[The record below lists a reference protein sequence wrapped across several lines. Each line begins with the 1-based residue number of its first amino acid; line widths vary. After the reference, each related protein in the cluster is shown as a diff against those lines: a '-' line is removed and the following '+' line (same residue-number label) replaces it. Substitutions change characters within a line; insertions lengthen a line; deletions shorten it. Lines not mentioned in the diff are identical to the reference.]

1 MLKSGS
7 RMAPVAYMLCPDR
20 DGRGGDGGRRV
31 DQCGV
36 AGGLFAA
43 EHGED
48 PGTMPN
54 KRSATIRLEMAG
66 VSGHVLPQQNTAVRR
81 VVGVRAQVAVDS
93 RVPRMR
99 RASSTAVPTH
109 WPAWRP
115 LSGSGSRRVP
125 RAGPLRPNRH
135 TETANKVTSSAVSII
150 GGNSASVCGRSESR
164 CSVSLTRGPRLESRP
179 PVDLSIT
186 VDHFRATVA
195 CDGAVGAAPP
205 WLVCA
210 ESRRAANN
218 VATLGPSG
226 FPATGV
232 T

>member
-1 MLKSGS
+1 
-7 RMAPVAYMLCPDR
+7 LCPDR

-66 VSGHVLPQQNTAVRR
+66 VSGQVLPQQNTAVGR
-81 VVGVRAQVAVDS
+81 VVGVRAQVAVDG

-115 LSGSGSRRVP
+115 LSGSGSRR
-125 RAGPLRPNRH
+125 
-135 TETANKVTSSAVSII
+135 
-150 GGNSASVCGRSESR
+150 
-164 CSVSLTRGPRLESRP
+164 
-179 PVDLSIT
+179 LS
-186 VDHFRATVA
+186 
-195 CDGAVGAAPP
+195 
-205 WLVCA
+205 
-210 ESRRAANN
+210 
-218 VATLGPSG
+218 
-226 FPATGV
+226 
-232 T
+232 